1 MKQKTNEKGSVI
13 VEASIYLPL
22 VLCTVMAMIY
32 LALFN
37 MQEYMM
43 MYQAQRVAAVAARE
57 TAYPGYVN
65 FGMGEDN
72 EIDFDWGAG
81 NTLDGD
87 LISSYYQTYNRGL
100 GELYREITDWFRGD
114 VRNYESDFA
123 GAARESTLIALGAV
137 SEPTV
142 EIDRGILGTDITV
155 TFTHSIPMPGV
166 LKFLELDDRLEI
178 KSTAY
183 TYSGNPAGFVRNVNL
198 AVDMLSYVFEKLGM
212 EESFNGFKEKAGTII
227 EKVL

>member
-22 VLCTVMAMIY
+22 VLCTVMALIY

-65 FGMGEDN
+65 FGMGQDN

-87 LISSYYQTYNRGL
+87 TIASYYTTYNRGL

-123 GAARESTLIALGAV
+123 NAARESTLIALGTV

-155 TFTHSIPMPGV
+155 TFTHSLPMPGV

-212 EESFNGFKEKAGTII
+212 EESFNGFKEKAGEII